1 MRMPLELPRVA
12 FTCLRANKEKRM
24 IQKGM
29 NLINKELEV
38 DQFLKGQMKMKIA
51 LKALFSKLERFLIRK
66 NKMFVI
72 STEERSLADTD
83 DVDQDH
89 SLR

>member
-1 MRMPLELPRVA
+1 
-12 FTCLRANKEKRM
+12 
-24 IQKGM
+24 M

-89 SLR
+89 SLRQIEAVT